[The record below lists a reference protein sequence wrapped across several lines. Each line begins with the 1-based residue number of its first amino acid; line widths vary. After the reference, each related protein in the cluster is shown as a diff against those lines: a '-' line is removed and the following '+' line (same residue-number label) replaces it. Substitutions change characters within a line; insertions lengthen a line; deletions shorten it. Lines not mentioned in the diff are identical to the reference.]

1 MSRAVKRGD
10 VITVAVSGD
19 CGQPRPAVVI
29 QSDALSESDGVLV
42 AMFTSALRD
51 AALYRLTIEPS
62 ENNGLKTPSGSF
74 GEEVLTIAKNRSTA
88 PAATWEDEEHLHYR
102 VDRSWQ
108 NEAEHF
114 LDAVINGA
122 KLACGTAAQALRVMQ
137 LIDRIYEQGD
147 ATPKPQE
154 IAENPP

>member
-51 AALYRLTIEPS
+51 AALYRLTIDPS
-62 ENNGLKTPSGSF
+62 ENNGLKTPSQIMVDKMAASPRGICGPVIGRLSP
-74 GEEVLTIAKNRSTA
+74 EEMLVLNNMLS
-88 PAATWEDEEHLHYR
+88 
-102 VDRSWQ
+102 
-108 NEAEHF
+108 
-114 LDAVINGA
+114 
-122 KLACGTAAQALRVMQ
+122 VMIG
-137 LIDRIYEQGD
+137 LTD
-147 ATPKPQE
+147 
-154 IAENPP
+154 